1 MKKILAGVAL
11 VGSAVSAQAA
21 DLAVKAPYM
30 KAPVAA
36 IYDWTGFYIGANV
49 GVGVGR
55 DLAAHAFP
63 AGGTFNSTYLQPLGA
78 IGGGQI
84 GYNWQSNTTFLGP
97 LLIGV
102 EADIQG
108 SGMSTGN
115 TTLNT
120 ATGLGTVNYNQKLDW
135 FTTVRGRIGLVRG
148 PAVGYFTGG
157 FAAGNVKTT
166 ITETGVGQF
175 GVSETRTGWT
185 IGSGVEAALG
195 GNWTGKIEYLYLDLG
210 KRDDAFGTQALRTE
224 YRESIFRAGLNYRI
238 GGNGMYITPPPANWA
253 GLYIGG
259 NFGGALGRNKSTATT
274 GAFTEQFHLS
284 PDGYVGG
291 GQIGYNW
298 QAANWVFGAEADF
311 QGSTQKDDRT
321 AVFGST
327 ALYNQK
333 LPWFGTARAR
343 LGYSFGTTLFY
354 ATGGYA
360 YGNVKTNIVTPLSNE
375 TFNRTRSGYAVGA
388 GVETPFSLFGLLG
401 PNWTSKTEYLYVDL
415 GSTTDVFAAGTAVN
429 TSKVTEHMLRTG
441 INYHFN
447 QPVVAKY

>member
-1 MKKILAGVAL
+1 MKRILAGVVLA
-11 VGSAVSAQAA
+11 STAAVSAQAA
-21 DLAVKAPYM
+21 DLAVKAPYL

-36 IYDWTGFYIGANV
+36 VYDWTGFYIGANV

-55 DLAAHAFP
+55 DLTAHAFP
-63 AGGTFNSTYLQPLGA
+63 AGGTFNTTYLQPQGA

-84 GYNWQSNTTFLGP
+84 GYNWQIGSMFGP
-97 LLIGV
+97 MLIGV

-108 SGMSTGN
+108 SGVSDGG
-115 TTLNT
+115 TTLNSL
-120 ATGLGTVNYNQKLDW
+120 AGLVNYNQKLDW
-135 FTTVRGRIGLVRG
+135 FSTVRGRVGLVRG
-148 PAVGYFTGG
+148 PAVAYFTGG
-157 FAAGNVKTT
+157 YAVGNVKTT
-166 ITETGVGQF
+166 VTEGGLVAF
-175 GVSETRTGWT
+175 DSSKTRSGWV

-210 KRDDAFGTQALRTE
+210 NQTDFFGNQSLRTE
-224 YRESIFRAGLNYRI
+224 VRESIFRVGLNYRI
-238 GGNGMYITPPPANWA
+238 GGNGAYITPPPANWA
-253 GLYIGG
+253 GLYIGA
-259 NFGGALGRNKSTATT
+259 NFGGALGRNSSTASIL
-274 GAFTEQFHLS
+274 GLTEQFSLS

-321 AVFGST
+321 AVFGSN
-327 ALYNQK
+327 LMYNQK

-343 LGYSFGTTLFY
+343 IGYSLGSTLFY

-360 YGNVKTNIVTPLSNE
+360 YGNVKTNITTPIVSDTVT
-375 TFNRTRSGYAVGA
+375 RTRSGYAVG
-388 GVETPFSLFGLLG
+388 GGIETPFQLFGLLG

-415 GSTTDVFAAGTAVN
+415 GKSDDSFFGGALN
-429 TSKVTEHMLRTG
+429 STSKVTEHMLRTG

>member
-11 VGSAVSAQAA
+11 IGSAVSAQAA
-21 DLAVKAPYM
+21 DLAVKAPYL
-30 KAPVAA
+30 KAPAAA

-49 GVGVGR
+49 GVGLGR
-55 DLAAHAFP
+55 DLTAHAFP
-63 AGGTFNSTYLQPLGA
+63 AGGTFNSTYLQPQGV
-78 IGGGQI
+78 IGGGQV

-108 SGMSTGN
+108 SGMSTGH
-115 TTLNT
+115 TTLNSL
-120 ATGLGTVNYNQKLDW
+120 AGPVNYNQKLDW
-135 FTTVRGRIGLVRG
+135 FTTVRGRVGLVRG
-148 PAVGYFTGG
+148 PVVGYFTGG
-157 FAAGNVKTT
+157 FAAANVKTT
-166 ITETGVGQF
+166 VTEVGLVPF
-175 GVSETRTGWT
+175 ALSETRTGWT

-210 KRDDAFGTQALRTE
+210 NRNDTFGTQALRTQ

-238 GGNGMYITPPPANWA
+238 GGTGMYITPPPANWA
-253 GLYIGG
+253 GLYLGG
-259 NFGGALGRNKSTATT
+259 NFGGAIGRNRSSSTV
-274 GAFTEQFHLS
+274 GAFTEQFNLS

-321 AVFGST
+321 AVFNST
-327 ALYNQK
+327 VRYNQK
-333 LPWFGTARAR
+333 LPWFGTARGR
-343 LGYSFGTTLFY
+343 LGYSVGSTLFY

-360 YGNVKTNIVTPLSNE
+360 YGNVKTNVVTATSND

-388 GVETPFSLFGLLG
+388 GIETPFQLFGLLG

-415 GSTTDVFAAGTAVN
+415 GSTTDRFGATGVT

>member
-11 VGSAVSAQAA
+11 VGTAVSAQAA

-30 KAPVAA
+30 KAPVAMV
-36 IYDWTGFYIGANV
+36 YDWTGFYIGANV
-49 GVGVGR
+49 GVGLGR

-63 AGGTFNSTYLQPLGA
+63 AGGTFNSTYLQPQGV

-97 LLIGV
+97 LLIGI

-108 SGMSTGN
+108 SGVSDGR
-115 TTLNT
+115 TTLNS
-120 ATGLGTVNYNQKLDW
+120 AVGTVNYNQKLDW
-135 FTTVRGRIGLVRG
+135 FSTVRGRIGLVRG
-148 PAVGYFTGG
+148 PAVGYVTGG

-166 ITETGVGQF
+166 VTEPGLGLVPF
-175 GVSETRTGWT
+175 ALSETRTGWT
-185 IGSGVEAALG
+185 LGSGVEAALG

-210 KRDDAFGTQALRTE
+210 NRNDAFGTQALRTE
-224 YRESIFRAGLNYRI
+224 YRESIFRAGVNYRI
-238 GGNGMYITPPPANWA
+238 GGTGMYIAPPPANWA
-253 GLYIGG
+253 GMYIGA
-259 NFGGALGRNKSTATT
+259 NFGGALGRNATT
-274 GAFTEQFHLS
+274 ASIGPFNEQFSLS

-298 QAANWVFGAEADF
+298 QAASWVFGLEADF

-321 AVFGST
+321 AVLNST
-327 ALYNQK
+327 VLYNQK
-333 LPWFGTARAR
+333 LPWFGTARGR
-343 LGYSFGTTLFY
+343 IGYTVGTTLFY

-360 YGNVKTNIVTPLSNE
+360 YGNVKTNIVTPISNE

-388 GVETPFSLFGLLG
+388 GIETPFSLFGLLG
-401 PNWTSKTEYLYVDL
+401 PNWTSKSEYLYVDL
-415 GSTTDVFAAGTAVN
+415 GSTTDAFAGGLAVN

>member
-11 VGSAVSAQAA
+11 VGTAVSAQAA

-30 KAPVAA
+30 KAPVAMV
-36 IYDWTGFYIGANV
+36 YDWTGFYIGANV

-63 AGGTFNSTYLQPLGA
+63 AGGTFNSTYLQPEGV

-108 SGMSTGN
+108 SGMSDGR
-115 TTLNT
+115 TTLNSLV
-120 ATGLGTVNYNQKLDW
+120 GPVNYNQKLDW
-135 FTTVRGRIGLVRG
+135 FSTVRGRIGLVRG

-175 GVSETRTGWT
+175 GISETRTGWT

-210 KRDDAFGTQALRTE
+210 KRDDAFFGTQALRTE
-224 YRESIFRAGLNYRI
+224 YRESIFRVGLNYRI

-253 GLYIGG
+253 GLYIGA
-259 NFGGALGRNKSTATT
+259 NFGGALGRNATT
-274 GAFTEQFHLS
+274 ASLAGFNENFSLS

-298 QAANWVFGAEADF
+298 QAASWVFGVEADF

-321 AVFGST
+321 AVLGSNI
-327 ALYNQK
+327 AYNQK

-343 LGYSFGTTLFY
+343 LGYAIDTSLFY
-354 ATGGYA
+354 VTGGYA
-360 YGNVKTNIVTPLSNE
+360 YGNVKTNIVTPFTNDTVTNS
-375 TFNRTRSGYAVGA
+375 RSGYAVGA

-415 GSTTDVFAAGTAVN
+415 GSKTDSFAVIGQS

-447 QPVVAKY
+447 QPIVAKY